1 MKVSMQ
7 WLGRYVD
14 LTNIK
19 ADDLADKL
27 TLAGLEV
34 EGVEPIAQGT
44 NLVIGEVVFCEA
56 HPESDHLS
64 ITKVN
69 VGDEVLDIV
78 CGAPNVAKGQ
88 KVIVAKVGAVLP
100 EITIKASNIK
110 GQASN
115 GMICSLLEIG
125 INPKALSEDQKNG
138 IEVLN
143 PSLEVGQEALSTLG
157 LDDVILDIKQTPN
170 RSDFNALWSVAY
182 EVGALFN
189 REVKLPWQ
197 KDYALKGSK
206 SDLIIASETPKCPL
220 IYGKKIGQVTIK
232 ASPEWMRRDL
242 EAVGM
247 KSINNVVDI
256 SNYVMLETG
265 QPLHFYD
272 GAKLPKMEIIV
283 KEGLSESITT
293 LDGSQMPL
301 DLNDIVI
308 TSNNQ
313 AIGLAGIMG
322 GEDSKIDELTQSIII
337 EAAQFSPSQIR
348 HTSRRVNLLTEASQR
363 FVKGLDPQSILKS
376 MDRATELLVE
386 YADAQ
391 MIEETINCGEVYKD
405 LLKVS
410 VHLQHINDLLGT
422 EVSLA
427 AALDIFTRLHFSPV
441 EKDLLIECTIPSYR
455 LDISV
460 AEDLIEEVGR
470 FIGYADLKGCLPVMP
485 TTQGSYDARQAMRQR
500 LRQLSVSFGLN
511 EVITYSL
518 VHEDKTK
525 MGVYPLVNPASL
537 LSPLSEERRFI
548 RNNLLASMLETA
560 AYNQAHKIKDFGIF
574 EVSNLNT
581 IAINQERYAFILS
594 GQYERS
600 IWQKQVLP
608 YDYYAAKG
616 IVERLL
622 SELGVNLSRVRFDSN
637 EGSTF
642 FHPLRSAI
650 VKIDNK
656 VFGVIG
662 EIHPKL
668 AKAQDLSTV
677 VMGELIIEQL
687 LSLKLAKVR
696 FSPVNKMPAVVRDIA
711 LVVDETVMV
720 NEIEKVIKAVS
731 KDRIQSVQ
739 IFDVY
744 QGDKVEAGKKSIAL
758 KIVYQANDHTLS
770 EEEITQLYN
779 NTIEACKKGLNAQLR
794 IA

>member
-1 MKVSMQ
+1 
-7 WLGRYVD
+7 
-14 LTNIK
+14 
-19 ADDLADKL
+19 
-27 TLAGLEV
+27 
-34 EGVEPIAQGT
+34 
-44 NLVIGEVVFCEA
+44 
-56 HPESDHLS
+56 
-64 ITKVN
+64 
-69 VGDEVLDIV
+69 
-78 CGAPNVAKGQ
+78 
-88 KVIVAKVGAVLP
+88 
-100 EITIKASNIK
+100 
-110 GQASN
+110 
-115 GMICSLLEIG
+115 
-125 INPKALSEDQKNG
+125 
-138 IEVLN
+138 
-143 PSLEVGQEALSTLG
+143 
-157 LDDVILDIKQTPN
+157 
-170 RSDFNALWSVAY
+170 
-182 EVGALFN
+182 
-189 REVKLPWQ
+189 
-197 KDYALKGSK
+197 
-206 SDLIIASETPKCPL
+206 
-220 IYGKKIGQVTIK
+220 
-232 ASPEWMRRDL
+232 
-242 EAVGM
+242 
-247 KSINNVVDI
+247 
-256 SNYVMLETG
+256 
-265 QPLHFYD
+265 
-272 GAKLPKMEIIV
+272 
-283 KEGLSESITT
+283 
-293 LDGSQMPL
+293 
-301 DLNDIVI
+301 
-308 TSNNQ
+308 
-313 AIGLAGIMG
+313 
-322 GEDSKIDELTQSIII
+322 
-337 EAAQFSPSQIR
+337 
-348 HTSRRVNLLTEASQR
+348 
-363 FVKGLDPQSILKS
+363 

-391 MIEETINCGEVYKD
+391 MIEETINCGEVSED

-470 FIGYADLKGCLPVMP
+470 FIGYADLKGSLPVMP

>member
-7 WLGRYVD
+7 WLSRYVD
-14 LTNIK
+14 LNGIK
-19 ADDLADKL
+19 ADDLAEKL

-34 EGVEPIAQGT
+34 EGVEPLAQGT

-69 VGDEVLDIV
+69 VGEEILDIV
-78 CGAPNVAKGQ
+78 CGAPNVALGQ

-100 EITIKASNIK
+100 EIIIKASTIK

-115 GMICSLLEIG
+115 GMICSLSEIG
-125 INPKALSEDQKNG
+125 VNPKSLSDDQKNG
-138 IEVLN
+138 IEVLD
-143 PSLEVGQEALSTLG
+143 PKLELGQEALHALG

-170 RSDFNALWSVAY
+170 RSDFNALWSIAY
-182 EVGALFN
+182 EVGALFK
-189 REVKLPWQ
+189 RDVKLPWQ
-197 KDYALKGSK
+197 KDYASQGVST
-206 SDLIIASETPKCPL
+206 DLIVASETLKCPL
-220 IYGKKIGQVTIK
+220 IHGKKIGKISVK
-232 ASPEWMRRDL
+232 PSPEWMRRDL

-256 SNYVMLETG
+256 SNHVMLETG

-272 GAKLPKMEIIV
+272 GSKLPKMEIVV
-283 KEGLSESITT
+283 KEGLDTVITT
-293 LDGSQMPL
+293 LDDSELKL
-301 DLNDIVI
+301 DVSDIVI
-308 TSNNQ
+308 TSNAQ

-322 GEDSKIDELTQSIII
+322 GEDSKIDEMTQSIVI

-363 FVKGLDPQSILKS
+363 FVKGLDPQSILKA
-376 MDRATELLVE
+376 MDRATELLVL

-391 MIEETINCGEVYKD
+391 GIEQTTQAGD
-405 LLKVS
+405 MHLDPLKVA
-410 VHLQHINDLLGT
+410 VKLQHINDLLGT
-422 EVSLA
+422 EVTLDS
-427 AALDIFTRLHFSPV
+427 ALDIFDRLRFSPK
-441 EKDLLIECTIPSYR
+441 EENGLIECTIPSYR

-460 AEDLIEEVGR
+460 AEDLIEEIGR
-470 FIGYADLKGCLPVMP
+470 FIGYADLKGSLPVMP
-485 TTQGSYDARQAMRQR
+485 TTQGAYDMRQAMRIR
-500 LRQLSVSFGLN
+500 IRQLSVGFGLN
-511 EVITYSL
+511 EVITYTL

-525 MGVYPLVNPASL
+525 VGVYPLVQPASL
-537 LSPLSEERRFI
+537 ISPLSEERRFI

-560 AYNQAHKIKDFGIF
+560 SYNQAHKIKDFGIF

-581 IAINQERYAFILS
+581 IEVNQERYAFILS

-600 IWQKQVLP
+600 IWQKQVLA

-616 IVERLL
+616 LVERLL
-622 SELGVNLSRVRFDSN
+622 NELGVNLSRVRFESN
-637 EGSTF
+637 EGSDF

-662 EIHPKL
+662 EIHPKV
-668 AKAQDLSTV
+668 AKANGLNTV

-687 LSLKLAKVR
+687 MSMKLAKIR

-711 LVVDETVMV
+711 LLVDESIMV
-720 NEIEKVIKAVS
+720 SEIEKVIKAVS

-744 QGDKVEAGKKSIAL
+744 QGDKVEVGKKSIAL
-758 KIVYQANDHTLS
+758 KIVYQATDHTLS
-770 EEEITQLYN
+770 EEEITQLYT